1 MTEEL
6 LMCLFNLANLL
17 NRSTNDIQTMINS
30 IILEIQLNMKLE
42 CDVDIVEKFLTTFE
56 PKVRYISIELPNEIS
71 DNKLKKVLNS
81 LAELNEKV
89 KKCLNF
95 INSL

>member
-1 MTEEL
+1 
-6 LMCLFNLANLL
+6 MCLFNLANLL

-81 LAELNEKV
+81 LAELNTKV

>member
-1 MTEEL
+1 
-6 LMCLFNLANLL
+6 MCLFNLANLL
-17 NRSTNDIQTMINS
+17 NRSTSDIQTMINS
-30 IILEIQLNMKLE
+30 IRLEIQLNMKLE

-56 PKVRYISIELPNEIS
+56 PKIRYISIELPNEIS

-89 KKCLNF
+89 EKCLNF

>member
-56 PKVRYISIELPNEIS
+56 PKIRYISIELPNEIS